1 MWSVLTWMRDYI
13 AEYTWFWWS
22 SKDSK
27 SNTILLLGLDDAG
40 KTTLTGRLTQNR
52 LIQAAPTGKPSKHEI
67 KIGSTL
73 LAITDVGGHQQA
85 RRLWRDYM
93 FASTRLIF
101 VIDASNRQRLPEA
114 RYELLNVLNDD
125 EIQSIPLLILANKI
139 DNTGTAYG
147 EKELIYHLDLDKY
160 LNEENPRVK
169 LCMCSI
175 KRNEGFTD
183 GLKWLIKQPVKIDD

>member
-1 MWSVLTWMRDYI
+1 MRDFI

-22 SKDSK
+22 SNDTKC
-27 SNTILLLGLDDAG
+27 NTILLVGLDDAG

-52 LIQAAPTGKPSKHEI
+52 LIQPSPTSRPSKHEI

-73 LAITDVGGHQQA
+73 LAITDVGGHKQA

-101 VIDASNRQRLPEA
+101 IIDASNRQRLPEA
-114 RYELLNVLNDD
+114 RHELLSILNDE
-125 EIQSIPLLILANKI
+125 EIQSMPLLILANKI
-139 DNTGTAYG
+139 DNIATAYS
-147 EKELIYHLDLDKY
+147 ENELRHLLQIEKY
-160 LNEENPRVK
+160 LNEENPRIK

-175 KRNEGFTD
+175 SRNEGFTD
-183 GLKWLIKQPVKIDD
+183 GLKWLIKQPVKVDN